1 MSDTTVDSDVMTAA
15 RRWIAVDPD
24 PETRGQLESMLADD
38 PEQVARL
45 FDGRIAFGTAGLRAA
60 LGPGPT
66 QMNRVVVTQTTAGLA
81 RWLQANVGFGNVVV
95 GFDARHYSETFAR
108 DAAEELAASGFGAE
122 LLMGPTPTPVLA
134 HAVLDRNAIAGIMI
148 TASHNPP
155 ADNGYK
161 LYLADGIQLVAPAD
175 AEIAAAIDQVA
186 TEHDAVA
193 SSAIDRLDTDG
204 VVGDGRDER
213 LEPLRSSTVT
223 ELLGGELDSGSTT
236 ELDDE
241 PQRRH
246 LEAATEALLT
256 DQRDVRVLYSAMHGV
271 GGAHLIDCFAAAGF
285 MPPEVVPEQFDPDP
299 DFPTADFPNPEEPG
313 ALDLAYAQ
321 AAASDPAP
329 DIIIA
334 NDPDADR
341 LAVAL
346 PDADGTWGRLTG
358 DQVGYLFLDHVFRH
372 RRDAAVPVVASSI
385 VSSRFVDR
393 IAEANGARS
402 VRTLT
407 GFKWVARPIVEQPD
421 GDYLM
426 GYEEALGYCIGHRVR
441 DKDGISAALVMAE
454 IAAALKAEG
463 RTLRDRLDELA
474 VEFGLYATS
483 QVTVSF
489 VGMSDHEQ
497 AELKQR
503 AATMTPSVVGDVEV
517 AAVEHLTE
525 GRRLPPTAGVVLD
538 LVDGSRIVIRPS
550 GTEPK
555 MKAYL
560 EVIEDAAED
569 VSAAR
574 LRAQERL
581 ETLAGGVR
589 ELLTGSAE

>member
-1 MSDTTVDSDVMTAA
+1 MLVD
-15 RRWIAVDPD
+15 
-24 PETRGQLESMLADD
+24 EAD
-38 PEQVARL
+38 EVERL
-45 FDGRIAFGTAGLRAA
+45 FADRIAFGTAGLRAA

-66 QMNRVVVTQTTAGLA
+66 RMNRVVVAQTTAGLG
-81 RWLQANVGFGNVVV
+81 RWLQQNVGFGNVVV
-95 GFDARHYSETFAR
+95 AFDARRNAETFAH
-108 DAAEELAASGFGAE
+108 DVAGELAAGGFAVE
-122 LLMGPTPTPVLA
+122 LLAGPTPTPVLA

-161 LYLADGIQLVAPAD
+161 LYLSDGIQLVAPAD

-193 SSAIDRLDTDG
+193 SAALESLQADG
-204 VVGDGRDER
+204 AEGDERERR

-223 ELLGGELDSGSTT
+223 ELLGGDLDSGSVT

-246 LEAATEALLT
+246 VDAAVGALLT
-256 DQRDVRVLYSAMHGV
+256 DHRDVGVLYTAMHGV
-271 GGAHLIDCFAAAGF
+271 GGSHLIDCFADAGF
-285 MPPEVVPEQFDPDP
+285 LPPTVVPEQFDPDP
-299 DFPTADFPNPEEPG
+299 DFPTAAFPNPEEPG
-313 ALDLAYAQ
+313 AMDLAYAQ
-321 AAASDPAP
+321 ASAADPPP

-341 LAVAL
+341 LAVAV
-346 PDADGTWGRLTG
+346 PDGDGGWGRLTG
-358 DQVGYLFLDHVFRH
+358 DQVGFLFLDHVLRH
-372 RRDAAVPVVASSI
+372 RGDAGDPLVASSI

-393 IAEANGARS
+393 IAQARGARS

-407 GFKWVARPIVEQPD
+407 GFKWVARPIVEHPES
-421 GDYLM
+421 DYLM
-426 GYEEALGYCIGHRVR
+426 GYEEALGYCIGDRVR

-454 IAAALKAEG
+454 IAAGLKAEG
-463 RTLRDRLDELA
+463 KTLRDRLDELA
-474 VEFGLYATS
+474 AEFGLYATS

-489 VGMSDHEQ
+489 VGMSDREQ
-497 AELKQR
+497 AELRQR
-503 AATMTPSVVGDVEV
+503 AATMAPENIGGV
-517 AAVEHLTE
+517 AVAGVEHLIK
-525 GRRLPPTAGVVLD
+525 GRNLPPTAGTVVD

-560 EVIEDAAED
+560 EVIEDAATD
-569 VSAAR
+569 VTEARASAGS
-574 LRAQERL
+574 RL
-581 ETLAGGVR
+581 EQLADGVR
-589 ELLTGSAE
+589 ELLTGGA